1 MNTTPVLPGLE
12 SIVKP
17 FKFAAS
23 PYEYKVT
30 TLRECPTPEAMQHC
44 ETPDKAADYWRMHIA
59 SHPYFN
65 PECECLAVLIL
76 NTRRRVKG
84 HHIVSIGTM
93 DTILEMLPVRP
104 KSFVVDKQ
112 KRDLATVL
120 GMVIS

>member
-1 MNTTPVLPGLE
+1 VQ
-12 SIVKP
+12 S
-17 FKFAAS
+17 AS
-23 PYEYKVT
+23 S
-30 TLRECPTPEAMQHC
+30 LN
-44 ETPDKAADYWRMHIA
+44 PD
-59 SHPYFN
+59 
-65 PECECLAVLIL
+65 CECLAVLLL